1 MIYRFEIDQRTL
13 SKKEKYLEGT
23 VTRIGPRRY
32 RILVNS
38 ENAAMRQVGNIFS
51 AFWDFLFLFVF
62 NTAMVN
68 VKRKEELKAAVR
80 TCAERAF
87 RRYFG

>member
-1 MIYRFEIDQRTL
+1 MIYHFEIDQRTL
-13 SKKEKYLEGT
+13 SEKEKELIGIIKC
-23 VTRIGPRRY
+23 VGPRRY

-51 AFWDFLFLFVF
+51 AFWDFLFIFVF
-62 NTAMVN
+62 NAAMVN
-68 VKRKEELKAAVR
+68 VKRKEELKTAVR